1 MKTAVFLILGI
12 SLTYASNL
20 NPSIEGAMEPD
31 SGQSIRRNPKLYWG
45 VSKFLFN
52 GKLSSNLIIPFRQQP
67 PQHHLHILIVI
78 PLRDHQQQLAIERK
92 ER

>member
-20 NPSIEGAMEPD
+20 NPSIEGTMEPD
-31 SGQSIRRNPKLYWG
+31 SGQSIRRNPKLFWG

-52 GKLSSNLIIPFRQQP
+52 CEFSSNLRIPSRQQP
-67 PQHHLHILIVI
+67 LQHLLHTLIVI
-78 PLRDHQQQLAIERK
+78 PL
-92 ER
+92 